1 MVGASFAQ
9 GEADIY
15 SNPPANYQM
24 YRRAEKKSYLPATPD
39 QRCVSNGGAFLQG
52 EAADVYTNPPA
63 NYQMYPRLLGKPK
76 PAAFLE
82 DVKAQSLADTPSTAC
97 PESPDMH
104 AGKRYEGPAWSL
116 DVPAPI
122 LELPEQKAKPVCAE
136 APYPEFGSMI
146 GATFVQ
152 GEAAD
157 IYTNPP
163 ANYQMYPR
171 KPAAA
176 TEKTAPVARD
186 CFEDSSD
193 EGKVVAPLPAM
204 IEESPMPAMVGA
216 TFVQGEAD
224 IYTNPPANYQMYPRK
239 PKNASTGV
247 EEKKPTKS
255 LTSTHSP
262 VPACGDGDLVV
273 GIDIE
278 DDVAEIRQKDANVAA
293 KPDGLRLA
301 GHMA

>member
-1 MVGASFAQ
+1 MPGVALYA
-9 GEADIY
+9 
-15 SNPPANYQM
+15 
-24 YRRAEKKSYLPATPD
+24 RRQAL
-39 QRCVSNGGAFLQG
+39 RG
-52 EAADVYTNPPA
+52 
-63 NYQMYPRLLGKPK
+63 PRLEPGRPHAD
-76 PAAFLE
+76 PGAA
-82 DVKAQSLADTPSTAC
+82 
-97 PESPDMH
+97 
-104 AGKRYEGPAWSL
+104 G
-116 DVPAPI
+116 
-122 LELPEQKAKPVCAE
+122 AE

-163 ANYQMYPR
+163 SNYQMYPR

-176 TEKTAPVARD
+176 AETTAPVARD

-193 EGKVVAPLPAM
+193 EGKVVATLPAM

-247 EEKKPTKS
+247 DEK
-255 LTSTHSP
+255 TSTPSP

-278 DDVAEIRQKDANVAA
+278 DDSSEIRQKDANVAA
-293 KPDGLRLA
+293 KPDGLRRCSYSGNELFGMELA